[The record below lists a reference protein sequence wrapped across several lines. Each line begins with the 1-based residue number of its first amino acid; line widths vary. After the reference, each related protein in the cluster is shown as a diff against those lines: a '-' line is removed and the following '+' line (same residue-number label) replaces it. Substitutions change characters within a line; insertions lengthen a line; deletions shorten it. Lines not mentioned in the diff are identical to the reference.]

1 MSMKRMLLL
10 ASMALAAIAFAAPAA
25 AQATVELTDKDE
37 ETIAAGAEITAT
49 SINLKTVTTNG
60 TLTCGKVTL
69 HFEVKE
75 NWGDTEHVVLDPMTT
90 QAVTENCI
98 LDTGGEPP
106 VLPVTIDDGT
116 VLTPLT
122 LNTWGTGY
130 AGATFNS
137 TIFGNVEHTALLA
150 NCHFMGLV
158 HVEPGEEADEI
169 SITGSTLLGSGEGC
183 AETGQISGDF
193 TLEDENEDP
202 VTLDYESTA

>member
-1 MSMKRMLLL
+1 MLLL

-49 SINLKTVTTNG
+49 SENLQTVTSGG
-60 TLTCGKVTL
+60 TLTCELVTL

-75 NWGDTEHVVLDPMTT
+75 NWGATKHVLLDPVGEATT
-90 QAVTENCI
+90 DNCI
-98 LDTGGEPP
+98 LDTGGQPP
-106 VLPVTIDDGT
+106 TLPVTIDDGT

-137 TIFGNVEHTALLA
+137 TIFGNPEHTVLVGD
-150 NCHFMGLV
+150 CHFMGLV

-169 SITGSTLLGSGEGC
+169 SVTNSTLLGSGEGC
-183 AETGQISGDF
+183 AATGQISGDF

-202 VTLDYESTA
+202 VTLDYENTA